1 MVVCVLHMKN
11 KLLKQNSLH
20 FRVNILFILTV
31 HRQIR
36 RGTLIMILCRL
47 KHPSQRALCF
57 RSSVDRRL
65 HPKRRFTLFT
75 LFTVST
81 VTDNY
86 DNNCSLLC
94 AVSYLSGVCA
104 FRTGL
109 LTCIIST
116 GERPR
121 KLYNE
126 RALNLPLGA
135 ELITGNIWYSILF
148 YFSFT
153 ITSINI
159 TSKLCNV
166 TISPLVI
173 SSPHPLTLSART
185 G

>member
-1 MVVCVLHMKN
+1 MYLIWKTTVIN
-11 KLLKQNSLH
+11 TNSLH

-36 RGTLIMILCRL
+36 RGTLIMILCPH

-65 HPKRRFTLFT
+65 HPKRRLTLFT

-86 DNNCSLLC
+86 DRNNCSLLC
-94 AVSYLSGVCA
+94 AVSYLSGVFACRA
-104 FRTGL
+104 GL
-109 LTCIIST
+109 LTCVIST

-159 TSKLCNV
+159 TSEFSCNV
-166 TISPLVI
+166 TSL
-173 SSPHPLTLSART
+173 H
-185 G
+185 